1 MKSRSDR
8 RKSGSRKR
16 SSVHH
21 GRKYGGNFLDGP
33 AYVSAAY
40 GNAPQQ
46 MDYIT
51 KTTFGPA
58 NSMSS
63 TLPVVRPACSMSGGK
78 KHRKMTHRTTRSSKK
93 KSAKKHRKGKKR
105 GGKMTAGIE
114 TSRIHLV

>member
-33 AYVSAAY
+33 AFVSATL
-40 GNAPQQ
+40 GNASTQ

-51 KTTFGPA
+51 KNALGPA

-63 TLPVVRPACSMSGGK
+63 TLPAERPACSMSGGK
-78 KHRKMTHRTTRSSKK
+78 KHRKMTHRKTRSSKK

-105 GGKMTAGIE
+105 GGANGDSVRNIE
-114 TSRIHLV
+114 